1 MLGVDL
7 LDFNGQQYMV
17 VVDYYSRY
25 IELVYL
31 ADTITHTVTAKL
43 KCIFA
48 RFGIPDLLVSD
59 NGPQFSSKEFRQFAD
74 LLGFTDQTSSPY
86 YPQANGQSE
95 RAVQVAKT
103 ILRQS
108 DPMLALVAYR
118 SKPHVSTGFSPAQLL
133 MGRRIQSR
141 LPTLPR
147 SLQPKWP
154 NSDVIS
160 EMTDSRKSPPL
171 DFTIE
176 NTVRNRSPNSKGE
189 KACA

>member
-1 MLGVDL
+1 MLGLDL

-31 ADTITHTVTAKL
+31 ADTITHTVTTKL

-59 NGPQFSSKEFRQFAD
+59 NGPQFSSEEFRQFAD
-74 LLGFTDQTSSPY
+74 LLGFTHQTSSPY

-95 RAVQVAKT
+95 RTVQVTKT

-108 DPMLALVAYR
+108 DPMLA
-118 SKPHVSTGFSPAQLL
+118 
-133 MGRRIQSR
+133 
-141 LPTLPR
+141 
-147 SLQPKWP
+147 
-154 NSDVIS
+154 
-160 EMTDSRKSPPL
+160 PL
-171 DFTIE
+171 
-176 NTVRNRSPNSKGE
+176 
-189 KACA
+189 A